1 METVKLTP
9 QVLEWAAAQTGS
21 TLSELAHSV
30 SKRAAERIV
39 GGELT
44 TPQALKFA
52 KLAGVPFGYLF
63 LDKPP
68 PARKLA
74 VADFRTLPDAHP
86 LGRDFFEVFDDI
98 EYKQAWYREYLH
110 AVGADPLAF
119 VGRFKGKA
127 PEPRAVA
134 VDMRQVLGLA
144 EDSAAALSSPDEHF
158 ALLVS
163 KCEDAGVLVFKNGVV
178 GNNTRR
184 SLSVQEFRGFALSD
198 PVAPVVF
205 INGTDAPAAWVFT
218 LAHELAH
225 IWLGQSGVSDAG
237 SRASNPHE
245 RLCNEIAAEFLV
257 PGESLRNMWEGADAQ
272 SPEERIELAR
282 RRFNVSSL
290 VIARRAL
297 ALDIISHALY
307 AAFYNNAKKSKKGKG
322 EGGGDFYRTLST
334 RNSKKFSRRVASL
347 AVRGSMT
354 LREAGRL
361 LNTNPNNVVKFHAK
375 QNALPV

>member
-9 QVLEWAAAQTGS
+9 QVLEWAAAQIGS
-21 TLSELAHSV
+21 TLYELAHGI

-44 TPQALKFA
+44 TPQVLKFA
-52 KLAGVPFGYLF
+52 KIAGVPFGYLF
-63 LDKPP
+63 LDTPP
-68 PARKLA
+68 PARKLG

-98 EYKQAWYREYLH
+98 EYKQAWYREYLQS
-110 AVGADPLAF
+110 VGADPRAF
-119 VGRFKGKA
+119 VGKFKGKA
-127 PEPRAVA
+127 PAARTVA
-134 VDMRQVLGLA
+134 ADMREALGIA
-144 EDSAAALSSPDEHF
+144 EDAAAPLNGADEHF
-158 ALLVS
+158 TMLVS
-163 KCEDAGVLVFKNGVV
+163 KCEEAGVLVFKNGVV

-184 SLSVQEFRGFALSD
+184 QLSVQEFRGFALSD
-198 PVAPVVF
+198 PLAPVVF
-205 INGTDAPAAWVFT
+205 VNGADAPAAWVFT

-225 IWLGQSGVSDAG
+225 IWLGQSGVSDAAPQ
-237 SRASNPHE
+237 ASNPHE

-257 PGESLRNMWEGADAQ
+257 PAEVLGKLWAGAEVQAAAD
-272 SPEERIELAR
+272 RIELAR
-282 RRFNVSSL
+282 RHFKVSSL

-297 ALDIISHALY
+297 ALGLISQRVYTAIY
-307 AAFYNNAKKSKKGKG
+307 EGAKRSKKGTG
-322 EGGGDFYRTLST
+322 ESGGDFYRTLAT

-347 AVRGSMT
+347 AVSGNMT

-375 QNALPV
+375 RNALPV